1 MGPMGVIILIV
12 PIMIHPIEM
21 YVSNLKTSRKFYSF
35 LLEALGYE
43 LFQEWEEGFSYKRQE
58 TYLVF
63 VQVDAVYQDKGYH
76 RKQVGLN
83 HLAFAVENREQVD
96 ALKESLLKLGVTEL
110 YPERFP
116 FAGGPDYY
124 AFYCEDPDRIKL
136 EITVK

>member
-1 MGPMGVIILIV
+1 
-12 PIMIHPIEM
+12 MIHPIEM

-63 VQVDAVYQDKGYH
+63 VQAEAAYLERGYH

-124 AFYCEDPDRIKL
+124 AFFCEDPDRIKL

>member
-1 MGPMGVIILIV
+1 
-12 PIMIHPIEM
+12 MIHHIEI
-21 YVSNLKTSRKFYSF
+21 YVSNLKASRKFYSF

-43 LFQEWEEGFSYKRQE
+43 LYQEWEEGFSYKRQE

-96 ALKESLLKLGVTEL
+96 ALKESLLELGVREL
-110 YPERFP
+110 YPERYP

-124 AFYCEDPDRIKL
+124 AFFCEDPDRIKI
-136 EITVK
+136 EITIR

>member
-1 MGPMGVIILIV
+1 
-12 PIMIHPIEM
+12 MIHHIEI
-21 YVSNLKTSRKFYSF
+21 YVSNLKVSRKFYSF

-43 LFQEWEEGFSYKRQE
+43 LYQKWEEGFSYKRQE

-63 VQVDAVYQDKGYH
+63 VQAEAAYLEKGYH

-110 YPERFP
+110 YQERYP
-116 FAGGPDYY
+116 FTGGPDYY
-124 AFYCEDPDRIKL
+124 AFFCEDPDRIKL

>member
-1 MGPMGVIILIV
+1 
-12 PIMIHPIEM
+12 MIHPIEM
-21 YVSNLKTSRKFYSF
+21 YVSNLKASRKFYSF

-43 LFQEWEEGFSYKRQE
+43 LYQEWEEGFSYKRQE

-63 VQVDAVYQDKGYH
+63 VQAEAAYLEKCYH

-110 YPERFP
+110 YPERYP
-116 FAGGPDYY
+116 FAGGHDDY
-124 AFYCEDPDRIKL
+124 AFFCEDPDRIKL